1 MGLLHAEVIQG
12 VTPEELQNALQ
23 GRTILDAHRK
33 GKHLWLELDG
43 DSPAVLFHLGMTGY
57 MVVEGVPIVQYVN
70 AKKRGEE
77 WPPKYWKVLSRW
89 SDSSPGMRKSINAH
103 ASLAIN
109 PWCISH

>member
-1 MGLLHAEVIQG
+1 M
-12 VTPEELQNALQ
+12 
-23 GRTILDAHRK
+23 DAHRK

-77 WPPKYWKVLSRW
+77 WPPKYWKVLFCW
-89 SDSSPGMRKSINAH
+89 TESSPVTQLNVNAH
-103 ASLAIN
+103 ANLATYIHA
-109 PWCISH
+109 I